1 MCDNIRLRGRRLHR
15 ACRMDTSRVG
25 RIGRPGQAQKI
36 TVIDVQTVSA
46 YARLLHQGRV
56 QSVLALAACLTIALI
71 QTLVPP
77 YTRPVADAMQY
88 ANMAASLADAML
100 TDWGR
105 VNETLGTFFGPVYTM
120 FAGVLAFFDADLA
133 QALKCVSRDGA
144 ICDLSGLTTLFVAQA
159 VLAAFTSFF
168 VFLAARQLVEDAR
181 IAWLTLVIVLGTK
194 CFTHY
199 AGLIQTEI
207 PAFFFVGLFTW
218 MLARILSGPAP
229 ARRDAVLAGAALAGA
244 ALTRASYVYLLYF
257 MVPVIV
263 LWWRFGRGRAWID
276 AVIAAAL
283 FAAGAAVILAP
294 WWVRNYV
301 GFELAGISG
310 GYGTRV
316 LIERLPYNLMTW
328 REWAISLIYWLPD
341 FGDSLATAL
350 FSEEQV
356 RRLSWYHPDSFY
368 MMGRGQFF
376 LDVRAVSGAQD
387 NPLGYLLREY
397 VWRDLGKHV
406 AVTISLALR
415 GQWVGNYASLVG
427 FILLPACIWIL
438 ARRGRAGPFLVFCLP
453 PYFMLG
459 LYAFV
464 SVNVVRYNEPLIAV
478 FALSGA
484 TVIVHL
490 AANGAD
496 RLRRKRKQH

>member
-1 MCDNIRLRGRRLHR
+1 VN
-15 ACRMDTSRVG
+15 TSRAG
-25 RIGRPGQAQKI
+25 RIGRPGQPK
-36 TVIDVQTVSA
+36 VIDVQTVSA
-46 YARLLHQGRV
+46 YARLLHQDRA
-56 QSVLALAACLTIALI
+56 QAALALAVCLIAALF
-71 QTLVPP
+71 QTLAPP

-88 ANMAASLADAML
+88 AGMAASLAEAMA

-105 VNETLGTFFGPVYTM
+105 VNEILGTFFGPVYPM

-133 QALKCVSRDGA
+133 RALTCVSRDGA
-144 ICDLSGLTTLFVAQA
+144 VCDLSGLTALFVVQA
-159 VLAAFTSFF
+159 VLAAFTAFF
-168 VFLAARQLVEDAR
+168 VFLAARRLAGDAC
-181 IAWLTLVIVLGTK
+181 IAWLTLAIVLATK

-199 AGLIQTEI
+199 AGLILTEI
-207 PAFFFVGLFTW
+207 PTFFFVGLFAW
-218 MLARILSGPAP
+218 MLARLLSDPVP

-263 LWWRFGRGRAWID
+263 LWWRFGRARAWTD
-276 AVIAAAL
+276 AAAAAAC
-283 FAAGAAVILAP
+283 FAAGAAAILAP
-294 WWVRNYV
+294 WWIRNYV
-301 GFELAGISG
+301 GFDLAGISG
-310 GYGTRV
+310 GYGPKV

-341 FGDSLATAL
+341 FGDNLATAL

-376 LDVRAVSGAQD
+376 LDVQAASGAQD

-397 VWRDLGKHV
+397 VWRDLGKHL

-415 GQWVGNYASLVG
+415 GQWVGNYASLIG
-427 FILLPACIWIL
+427 FILLPACVWIL

-490 AANGAD
+490 VTHGVD
-496 RLRRKRKQH
+496 RLRRMRKQ

>member
-1 MCDNIRLRGRRLHR
+1 M
-15 ACRMDTSRVG
+15 
-25 RIGRPGQAQKI
+25 
-36 TVIDVQTVSA
+36 IDVQTVSA
-46 YARLLHQGRV
+46 YARLLRQDRA
-56 QSVLALAACLTIALI
+56 QAALALAVCLIAALF
-71 QTLVPP
+71 QTLAPP

-88 ANMAASLADAML
+88 AGMAASLAEAMAS
-100 TDWGR
+100 DWGR
-105 VNETLGTFFGPVYTM
+105 VNEILGTFFGPVYPM
-120 FAGVLAFFDADLA
+120 FAGVLALFDADLA
-133 QALKCVSRDGA
+133 RALKCVSRDGA
-144 ICDLSGLTTLFVAQA
+144 VCDLSGLTGLFVVQA
-159 VLAAFTSFF
+159 VLAAFTAFF
-168 VFLAARQLVEDAR
+168 VFLAARRLAGDAC
-181 IAWLTLVIVLGTK
+181 IAWLTLAIVLATK

-199 AGLIQTEI
+199 AGLILTEI
-207 PAFFFVGLFTW
+207 PTFFFVGLFAW
-218 MLARILSGPAP
+218 MLARVLSDPVP
-229 ARRDAVLAGAALAGA
+229 LRRDIAVAGVALAAA

-263 LWWRFGRGRAWID
+263 LWWRFGRGRAWTD
-276 AVIAAAL
+276 AAAAAAC
-283 FAAGAAVILAP
+283 FAAGAAAILAP
-294 WWVRNYV
+294 WWIRNYV
-301 GFELAGISG
+301 GFDLAGISG

-316 LIERLPYNLMTW
+316 FVERLPYNLMTW

-341 FGDSLATAL
+341 FGDGLATAL

-376 LDVRAVSGAQD
+376 LDVRAASGAQD

-397 VWRDLGKHV
+397 VWRDLGKHL
-406 AVTISLALR
+406 AVTLSLALR
-415 GQWVGNYASLVG
+415 GQWVGNYASLIG
-427 FILLPACIWIL
+427 FILLPACVWIL

-490 AANGAD
+490 VTQGVD
-496 RLRRKRKQH
+496 RLRRIRKQ

>member
-1 MCDNIRLRGRRLHR
+1 M
-15 ACRMDTSRVG
+15 
-25 RIGRPGQAQKI
+25 
-36 TVIDVQTVSA
+36 QTVSA
-46 YARLLHQGRV
+46 YARLLHQDRA
-56 QSVLALAACLTIALI
+56 QAALAFAVCLIVALF
-71 QTLVPP
+71 QTLAPP

-88 ANMAASLADAML
+88 AGMAALLADAMAS
-100 TDWGR
+100 DWGQ
-105 VNETLGTFFGPVYTM
+105 VNEILGTFFGPVYPM

-133 QALKCVSRDGA
+133 RALKCVSRDGA
-144 ICDLSGLTTLFVAQA
+144 VCDLSGLTTLFIVQA
-159 VLAAFTSFF
+159 VLAAFTAFF
-168 VFLAARQLVEDAR
+168 VFLAACRLAGDVR
-181 IAWLTLVIVLGTK
+181 IAWLTLAIVLATK

-199 AGLIQTEI
+199 AGLILTEI
-207 PAFFFVGLFTW
+207 PTFFFVALFAW
-218 MLARILSGPAP
+218 MLARVLSDPAP
-229 ARRDAVLAGAALAGA
+229 LRRDIAVAGVALAAA

-263 LWWRFGRGRAWID
+263 LWWRFGRGRAWT
-276 AVIAAAL
+276 AAAAAAAC
-283 FAAGAAVILAP
+283 FAAGAAAILAP
-294 WWVRNYV
+294 WWIRNYI
-301 GFELAGISG
+301 GFDLAGISG
-310 GYGTRV
+310 GYGPKV

-328 REWAISLIYWLPD
+328 REWAISLVYWLPD
-341 FGDSLATAL
+341 FGDNLATAL

-376 LDVRAVSGAQD
+376 LDVRAASGAQD
-387 NPLGYLLREY
+387 NPLGYLLKEY
-397 VWRDLGKHV
+397 VWRDLGKHL
-406 AVTISLALR
+406 AVTMSLALR
-415 GQWVGNYASLVG
+415 GQWVGNYASLIG
-427 FILLPACIWIL
+427 FILLPACVWIL

-490 AANGAD
+490 VTHGVD
-496 RLRRKRKQH
+496 RLRRIRKQ

>member
-1 MCDNIRLRGRRLHR
+1 M
-15 ACRMDTSRVG
+15 
-25 RIGRPGQAQKI
+25 
-36 TVIDVQTVSA
+36 QTVSA
-46 YARLLHQGRV
+46 YARLLHQDRA
-56 QSVLALAACLTIALI
+56 QAALAFAVCLIVALF
-71 QTLVPP
+71 QTLPPP

-88 ANMAASLADAML
+88 AGMAALLADAMAS
-100 TDWGR
+100 DWGQ
-105 VNETLGTFFGPVYTM
+105 VNEILGTFFGPVYPM

-133 QALKCVSRDGA
+133 RALKCVSRDGA
-144 ICDLSGLTTLFVAQA
+144 VCDLSGLTTLFIVQA
-159 VLAAFTSFF
+159 VLAAFTAFF
-168 VFLAARQLVEDAR
+168 VFLAACRLAGDVR
-181 IAWLTLVIVLGTK
+181 IAWLTLAIVLATK

-199 AGLIQTEI
+199 AGLILTEI
-207 PAFFFVGLFTW
+207 PTFFFVALFAW
-218 MLARILSGPAP
+218 MLARVLSDPVP
-229 ARRDAVLAGAALAGA
+229 LRRDIAVAGVALAAA

-263 LWWRFGRGRAWID
+263 LWWRFGRGRAWT
-276 AVIAAAL
+276 AAAAAAAC
-283 FAAGAAVILAP
+283 FAAGAAAILAP
-294 WWVRNYV
+294 WWIRNYI
-301 GFELAGISG
+301 GFDLAGISG
-310 GYGTRV
+310 GYGPKV

-328 REWAISLIYWLPD
+328 REWTISLVYWLPD
-341 FGDSLATAL
+341 FGDNLATAL

-376 LDVRAVSGAQD
+376 LDVRAASGAQD
-387 NPLGYLLREY
+387 NPLGYLLKEY
-397 VWRDLGKHV
+397 VWRDLGKHL
-406 AVTISLALR
+406 AVTMSLALR
-415 GQWVGNYASLVG
+415 GQWVGNYASLIG
-427 FILLPACIWIL
+427 FVLLPACVWIL

-490 AANGAD
+490 VTHGVD
-496 RLRRKRKQH
+496 RLRRIRKQ